1 MCVFINMYMVDWKT
15 EQDVLWESLDDA
27 FSNLDL
33 DTDLAEEVADLER
46 SRIMEALSTHSGN
59 QTKAAK
65 ALKLGRVTFI
75 AKAKK
80 YELV

>member
-1 MCVFINMYMVDWKT
+1 MLSYINMFMVDYKT
-15 EQDVLWESLDDA
+15 EQDALWESLDDA
-27 FSNLDL
+27 FPSIELNTNLAD
-33 DTDLAEEVADLER
+33 EVAELER
-46 SRIMEALSTHSGN
+46 SRISEALSIHSGN

-65 ALKLGRVTFI
+65 ALNLGRVTFI

>member
-1 MCVFINMYMVDWKT
+1 MQNKT
-15 EQDVLWESLDDA
+15 EQDVLWEALDDA
-27 FSNLDL
+27 FPSNIKLQTNLND
-33 DTDLAEEVADLER
+33 EVSQLEI
-46 SRIMEALSTHSGN
+46 SRISEALREHDGN

-65 ALKLGRVTFI
+65 SLDLGRVTFI

>member
-1 MCVFINMYMVDWKT
+1 MLSYINMFMVDYKT
-15 EQDVLWESLDDA
+15 EQDALWESLDDA
-27 FSNLDL
+27 FPSIELKTNLAD
-33 DTDLAEEVADLER
+33 EVADLER
-46 SRIMEALSTHSGN
+46 SRIIEALSTHSGN

-65 ALKLGRVTFI
+65 ALNLGRVTFI

>member
-1 MCVFINMYMVDWKT
+1 MCMQEKS
-15 EQDVLWESLDDA
+15 EQDAIWETLSEVFPSDIELDI
-27 FSNLDL
+27 DL
-33 DTDLAEEVADLER
+33 NDEMASLER
-46 SRIMEALSTHSGN
+46 SRISEALHTYQGN

-65 ALKLGRVTFI
+65 SLKLGRVTFI

>member
-1 MCVFINMYMVDWKT
+1 MTTYKE
-15 EQDVLWESLDDA
+15 EQDRLWDALDEA
-27 FSNLDL
+27 FPSDIKLQTNLND
-33 DTDLAEEVADLER
+33 EVTKLEM
-46 SRIMEALSTHSGN
+46 SRISEALREHDGN

-65 ALKLGRVTFI
+65 ALDLGRVTFI

>member
-1 MCVFINMYMVDWKT
+1 MCLFINMFMVDWKT

-27 FSNLDL
+27 FSNIELK
-33 DTDLAEEVADLER
+33 TDLAEEVADLER
-46 SRIMEALSTHSGN
+46 TRIIEALSNHSGN